1 MEKQEE
7 LVDMDEKGN
16 VINEENKK
24 DKKTLS
30 SFCKILLFIILI
42 IIIFC
47 IIYVFRT
54 FKRMNQIELI
64 IANNYDE
71 MSLRAADIFTDLIK
85 KNPHANLGLATGST
99 PLGLYKE
106 LIKRNK
112 NKEIS
117 FKNITTY
124 NLDEYCGIPQNH
136 EQSYF
141 SFMKENLFN
150 YIDINLNNTH
160 IPKAEGDI
168 KLNAENYEKML
179 EENKL
184 NIQLLGVGRNGHI
197 GFNEPGSDF
206 HLGVHDVQL
215 DEKTIQD
222 NARFFGNDMNKVP
235 KNAITMGIKNI
246 LDAEIIVLMANGTKK
261 AEAIESVMSGV
272 VDKNIPVSALNTHK
286 GKVYVIVDKEAAS
299 KL

>member
-1 MEKQEE
+1 MENQEE

-16 VINEENKK
+16 AIKDENKK
-24 DKKTLS
+24 DKKISS

-42 IIIFC
+42 IVIFC
-47 IIYVFRT
+47 IYYVFRT

-64 IANNYDE
+64 ITNNYEE

-85 KNPHANLGLATGST
+85 KNPNAILGLATGST

-117 FKNITTY
+117 FKNISTY
-124 NLDEYCGIPQNH
+124 NLDEYCGIPQTH

-150 YIDINLNNTH
+150 HIDINLNNTH

-206 HLGVHDVQL
+206 NLGVHDVQL

-222 NARFFGNDMNKVP
+222 NARFFGNDINKVP

>member
-1 MEKQEE
+1 
-7 LVDMDEKGN
+7 
-16 VINEENKK
+16 
-24 DKKTLS
+24 
-30 SFCKILLFIILI
+30 
-42 IIIFC
+42 
-47 IIYVFRT
+47 
-54 FKRMNQIELI
+54 MNQIELI
-64 IANNYDE
+64 ITNNYEE
-71 MSLRAADIFTDLIK
+71 MSLRAADIFIHLIK
-85 KNPHANLGLATGST
+85 KNPNAILGLATGST

-179 EENKL
+179 KENKL
-184 NIQLLGVGRNGHI
+184 NIQLLGVGINRHI

-206 HLGVHDVQL
+206 DLGVHDVQL

-222 NARFFGNDMNKVP
+222 NARFLGNDMNKVP
-235 KNAITMGIKNI
+235 KSAITMGIKNI

-261 AEAIESVMSGV
+261 AEAIEYVMSGV
-272 VDKNIPVSALNTHK
+272 VNKNIPVSALNTHK

>member
-1 MEKQEE
+1 
-7 LVDMDEKGN
+7 
-16 VINEENKK
+16 
-24 DKKTLS
+24 
-30 SFCKILLFIILI
+30 
-42 IIIFC
+42 
-47 IIYVFRT
+47 
-54 FKRMNQIELI
+54 MNQIELI
-64 IANNYDE
+64 ITNNYEE

-85 KNPHANLGLATGST
+85 KNPNAILGLATGST

-179 EENKL
+179 KENKL
-184 NIQLLGVGRNGHI
+184 NIQLLGVGINRHI

-206 HLGVHDVQL
+206 DLGVHDVQL

-222 NARFFGNDMNKVP
+222 NARFLGNDMNKVP
-235 KNAITMGIKNI
+235 KSAITMGIKNI

-261 AEAIESVMSGV
+261 AEAIEYVMSGV
-272 VDKNIPVSALNTHK
+272 VNKNIPVSALNTHK

>member
-1 MEKQEE
+1 MENQEE

-16 VINEENKK
+16 AIKDENKK
-24 DKKTLS
+24 DKKISS

-42 IIIFC
+42 IVIFC
-47 IIYVFRT
+47 IYYVFRT

-64 IANNYDE
+64 ITNNYEE

-85 KNPHANLGLATGST
+85 KNPNAILGLATGST

-117 FKNITTY
+117 FKNISTY
-124 NLDEYCGIPQNH
+124 NLDEYCGIPQTH

-150 YIDINLNNTH
+150 HIDINLNNTH

-206 HLGVHDVQL
+206 NLGVHDVQL

-235 KNAITMGIKNI
+235 KSAITMGIKNI
-246 LDAEIIVLMANGTKK
+246 LDADIIVLMANGTKK
-261 AEAIESVMSGV
+261 AEAIEYVMSGV
-272 VDKNIPVSALNTHK
+272 VDRNIPVSALNTHK

>member
-1 MEKQEE
+1 MENQEE

-16 VINEENKK
+16 IINEENKK

-42 IIIFC
+42 IVIFC
-47 IIYVFRT
+47 IIFVFRI

-64 IANNYDE
+64 IANNYEE
-71 MSLRAADIFTDLIK
+71 MSLRAADIFTNLIK
-85 KNPHANLGLATGST
+85 RNPNAILGLATGST

-141 SFMKENLFN
+141 SFMKENLFDH
-150 YIDINLNNTH
+150 IDINLNNTH

-206 HLGVHDVQL
+206 HLGVHDVKL

-222 NARFFGNDMNKVP
+222 NARFFDNDMNKVP

-261 AEAIESVMSGV
+261 AEAIEFVMSGV

>member
-64 IANNYDE
+64 ITNNYEE

-85 KNPHANLGLATGST
+85 KNPNAILGLATGST

-117 FKNITTY
+117 FKNISTY
-124 NLDEYCGIPQNH
+124 NLDEYCGIPQTH

-150 YIDINLNNTH
+150 HIDINLNNTH

-206 HLGVHDVQL
+206 NLGVHDVQL

-235 KNAITMGIKNI
+235 KSAITMGIKKI
-246 LDAEIIVLMANGTKK
+246 LDADIIVLMANGTKK
-261 AEAIESVMSGV
+261 AEAIEYVMSGV
-272 VDKNIPVSALNTHK
+272 VDRNIPVSALNTHK

>member
-1 MEKQEE
+1 
-7 LVDMDEKGN
+7 
-16 VINEENKK
+16 
-24 DKKTLS
+24 
-30 SFCKILLFIILI
+30 
-42 IIIFC
+42 
-47 IIYVFRT
+47 
-54 FKRMNQIELI
+54 MNQIELI
-64 IANNYDE
+64 ITNNYEE

-85 KNPHANLGLATGST
+85 KNPNANLGLATGST